1 MSRVIGFVGYLYG
14 STGTTRELRDCWPVS
29 APIAHVKLDKESQV
43 PMKATCSSCGAHH
56 SLPDAQL
63 VGHAR
68 VQFRC
73 GKCGTNTMIEVAQN
87 PDATH
92 VLSPMPGFARSAG
105 APRLAGNGNDE
116 ASTLHLPAGK
126 TIALSVIGGPARGLV
141 YSIQKPRVVMGRA
154 DADIVINDKEISRWH
169 CAIEIK
175 DDIIRLRDL
184 ESTNGTFFADERV
197 RVAELKH
204 LSEFRIGT
212 SIVMVS
218 VTPKLA
224 VPR

>member
-1 MSRVIGFVGYLYG
+1 
-14 STGTTRELRDCWPVS
+14 
-29 APIAHVKLDKESQV
+29 
-43 PMKATCSSCGAHH
+43 MKATCSNCGAHH

-63 VGHAR
+63 AGHPR

-73 GKCGTNTMIEVAQN
+73 AKCGASTMVELAQS
-87 PDATH
+87 PEATQ

-105 APRLAGNGNDE
+105 APRLSGNGTDE
-116 ASTLHLPAGK
+116 GVHLHLPAGK
-126 TIALSVIGGPARGLV
+126 AIALSVIGGPARGMV
-141 YSIQKPRVVMGRA
+141 YSVAKPRVVMGRA

-175 DDIIRLRDL
+175 DDVIRLRDL
-184 ESTNGTFFADERV
+184 ESTNGTFLGDERV

-212 SIVMVS
+212 SLIMLS

-224 VPR
+224 ASR